1 MQQSTFREY
10 SRFQDLQ
17 KIRTSPLTA
26 GRDVEASLFSAQ
38 ETVDEAVV
46 YSGKLL
52 DPLFSNAT
60 TPNNEHV
67 SDEISPY
74 YTRDPNDKDTG
85 YIVDKNGLRQR
96 LQERFEARR
105 AKRFDHVEKLDRILL
120 RDFGVRV
127 FDNPN
132 IWTCRRSS
140 KTGKPPAAYMRRRER
155 AKLQKLKAIFG
166 PTGHPYCRV
175 GGPIDSL
182 TCSLSMTEIHTLLS
196 QVQLSRMEG
205 HHENADATVFELQLH
220 GVEIFEPW
228 KCWRADGRSQFDGR
242 EKPTSRADITR
253 TYQMVGSQEPTSIEL
268 KATIKR
274 VEQLVSERAE
284 AIVREED
291 EIVQFL
297 ALELFRTYNVGIEDG
312 SRSYS
317 FRPGTDFSKV
327 WSPPVPPSDTDSP
340 MALNQRGAFPPLL
353 FLSSI
358 GANDENTLPYSAIV
372 KTKKFPLGVWR
383 RVEQLITQR
392 AIKVEENKT
401 LEADSIEKE
410 LQATYG
416 VVMDDSKLEWIAL

>member
-1 MQQSTFREY
+1 
-10 SRFQDLQ
+10 
-17 KIRTSPLTA
+17 
-26 GRDVEASLFSAQ
+26 
-38 ETVDEAVV
+38 
-46 YSGKLL
+46 
-52 DPLFSNAT
+52 
-60 TPNNEHV
+60 
-67 SDEISPY
+67 
-74 YTRDPNDKDTG
+74 
-85 YIVDKNGLRQR
+85 
-96 LQERFEARR
+96 
-105 AKRFDHVEKLDRILL
+105 
-120 RDFGVRV
+120 
-127 FDNPN
+127 
-132 IWTCRRSS
+132 
-140 KTGKPPAAYMRRRER
+140 
-155 AKLQKLKAIFG
+155 
-166 PTGHPYCRV
+166 
-175 GGPIDSL
+175 
-182 TCSLSMTEIHTLLS
+182 MTEIHTLLS

-228 KCWRADGRSQFDGR
+228 KCWRADGQSQFDGR

-268 KATIKR
+268 KATMKR

-416 VVMDDSKLEWIAL
+416 VVMDDSKLEWTAL